1 MVTNQGPVVPSHP
14 WISFQVDLSRIGA
27 EFWMLLGEARS
38 KVIRLNQSLLRPE
51 VAQQI
56 NTLYLAKGVHA
67 TTAIEGNTLSEEDA
81 VALVE
86 GRQLRLPPSREYLV
100 REAEN
105 IVDACNWI
113 KDELLAGRQGA
124 LTMDLVQEFNRR
136 VLDGLELEDDVVPGE
151 IRRHS
156 VGVGRRYLAP
166 PHEEVERLLA
176 RLFDWL
182 ADDRLQPQSADWV
195 VPLAVVRAALA
206 HLYIAWIHPF
216 GDGNG
221 RTARLVEVWTLLA
234 AGFPLPAAHLL
245 SNHYNETRTEYDRQL
260 DYASRSGGDV
270 LPFLRYAAE
279 GFIAG
284 LRVQLETIF
293 NQQWRDRWEQY
304 IYEQFAGMSTPARVR
319 QRELALE
326 LSKHDEPIRRSD
338 IPMLSVALNEAYRGT
353 VRKLARDLSALVE
366 LGLVERTVHGYRPLR
381 EVLVAFLPL
390 RPAALVDEDAE
401 SSSSA

>member
-1 MVTNQGPVVPSHP
+1 
-14 WISFQVDLSRIGA
+14 
-27 EFWMLLGEARS
+27 MLLGEARS
-38 KVIRLNQSLLRPE
+38 NVVRLNESLLRPE
-51 VAQQI
+51 VAQGI

-81 VALVE
+81 IALVE
-86 GRQLRLPPSREYLV
+86 GRQLHLPPSREYLA
-100 REAEN
+100 REGEN

-113 KDELLAGRQGA
+113 KDELLGGRQGA
-124 LTMDLVQEFNRR
+124 LTMDLLREFNRR
-136 VLDGLELEDDVVPGE
+136 VLGGLEVEDGVVPGE
-151 IRRHS
+151 IRTHS

-166 PHEEVERLLA
+166 PHREVEGLLS

-182 ADDRLQPQSADWV
+182 SEAGFQPQSPDWI
-195 VPLAVVRAALA
+195 VPLAVVRAVLA
-206 HLYIAWIHPF
+206 HPYIAWIHPF

-260 DYASRSGGDV
+260 DYASRSGGDI

-284 LRVQLETIF
+284 LRAQLNTIF
-293 NQQWRDRWEQY
+293 HQQWSDRWEQY

-326 LSKHDEPIRRSD
+326 LSKRDEPVRRSD

-353 VRKLARDLSALVE
+353 IRTLARDLNALVE
-366 LGLVERTVHGYRPLR
+366 LGLVERSSLGYSPRR
-381 EVLVAFLPL
+381 DVLVAFLPL
-390 RPAALVDEDAE
+390 RPAVLPDAE
-401 SSSSA
+401 AVSLPSA

>member
-1 MVTNQGPVVPSHP
+1 M
-14 WISFQVDLSRIGA
+14 F
-27 EFWMLLGEARS
+27 LGEARS
-38 KVIRLNQSLLRPE
+38 KVVRLNQSLLRPE
-51 VAQQI
+51 VAQAI

-81 VALVE
+81 IALVE
-86 GRQLRLPPSREYLV
+86 GRQLHLPPSREYLA

-105 IVDACNWI
+105 IVGACNWI
-113 KDELLAGRQGA
+113 KDELLNGRQAA
-124 LTMDLVQEFNRR
+124 LTMDLLREFNRC
-136 VLDGLELEDDVVPGE
+136 VLEGLELEDGVVPGE
-151 IRRHS
+151 IRTHS

-166 PHEEVERLLA
+166 PHETVQGLLSQ
-176 RLFDWL
+176 LFGWL
-182 ADDRLQPQSADWV
+182 AGDSFRPQSTDWI

-234 AGFPLPAAHLL
+234 AGFPMPAAHLL

-260 DYASRSGGDV
+260 DYASRSGGDI

-284 LRVQLETIF
+284 LRAQLDTIF
-293 NQQWRDRWEQY
+293 YQQWTDRWEQY
-304 IYEQFAGMSTPARVR
+304 IYEQFAGMATPARVR

-326 LSKHDEPIRRSD
+326 LSKQDQPVRRGD
-338 IPMLSVALNEAYRGT
+338 IAMLSVALNEAYRGT
-353 VRKLARDLSALVE
+353 VRTLARDLNALVE
-366 LGLVERTVHGYRPLR
+366 LGLVERSALGYSPRKD
-381 EVLVAFLPL
+381 VLVAFLPL
-390 RPAALVDEDAE
+390 RPAALADTDDP
-401 SSSSA
+401 SASPSA